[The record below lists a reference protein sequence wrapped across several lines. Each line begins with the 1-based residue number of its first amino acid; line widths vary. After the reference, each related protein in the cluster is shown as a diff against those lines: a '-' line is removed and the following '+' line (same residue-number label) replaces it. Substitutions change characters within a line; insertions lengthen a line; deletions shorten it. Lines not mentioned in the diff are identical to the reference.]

1 MAMKTVAELHARWM
15 RDDPEYRAAYEALAD
30 EFPETEPQERPT
42 AYVISHKADQR
53 EETPE

>member
-15 RDDPEYRAAYEALAD
+15 RNDPEYRVAYEALAD
-30 EFPETEPQERPT
+30 EFPETQERST
-42 AYVISHKADQR
+42 VYANSHKADQH